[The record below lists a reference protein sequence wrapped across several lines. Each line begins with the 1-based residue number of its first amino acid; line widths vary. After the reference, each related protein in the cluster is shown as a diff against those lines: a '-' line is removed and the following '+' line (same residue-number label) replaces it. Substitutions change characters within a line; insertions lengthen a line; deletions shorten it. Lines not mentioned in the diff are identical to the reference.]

1 LIVKRI
7 TYTDLLSRKTAR
19 RFYRVVFVE

>member
-1 LIVKRI
+1 VKRI
-7 TYTDLLSRKTAR
+7 TYTDRLSRKTDR

>member
-1 LIVKRI
+1 VKRI